1 MQSFKTKSALVAAV
15 AAVLASACAVAGG
28 EQNGDNQRGGKGHD
42 HGPNWPNI
50 KHFPRG
56 GHVRG
61 DAVTVGPRPL
71 YLVDQMTDG
80 PLKDELEAC
89 ADEPVRRTDFSIT
102 HRGAPLQFPEH
113 TLEAYLA
120 GSRMGAGVLECD
132 VTFTSDGALVCRHGY
147 NDLHTTTN
155 ITATP
160 LESSC
165 RTPFSPAEFDAAGKR
180 TKAAVALCITP
191 DITLA
196 QFRTLR
202 GKMDASN
209 ANALTAS
216 EYLGGTAE
224 WRTNLYST
232 TGTLLSFEEHIEL
245 AKRLGL
251 KHTPE
256 LKEAS
261 ADLVAKV
268 FGSQEKYALALA
280 AQLQDADVRSR
291 DAYPQSFN
299 PNDVLT
305 WVTKTPYKQAVF
317 LFDWN
322 NAAKIPAMAG
332 LDGKAITTREA
343 QLQFLRDLRKAGVK
357 IVAPSISVLLT
368 VENGRVV
375 ASQWAKDYKA
385 LGFDIITWSF
395 ERTDL
400 RKGAAGVGGY
410 YAFDPSGDAIKTDG
424 DMYLALDALA
434 RDVKVIGVFSD
445 WPGTVSYYASC
456 TNQK

>member
-1 MQSFKTKSALVAAV
+1 MQSMSKKSALVLTV
-15 AAVLASACAVAGG
+15 AAMLTATVAMA
-28 EQNGDNQRGGKGHD
+28 GDNQRSERSPR
-42 HGPNWPNI
+42 GPNWPEI
-50 KHFPRG
+50 PHFPKHG
-56 GHVRG
+56 GHGRG
-61 DAVTVGPRPL
+61 DAVTVGPRPH

-80 PLKDELEAC
+80 PLKDQLEFC
-89 ADEPVRRTDFSIT
+89 ADQPVKRTDFSIA

-113 TLEAYLA
+113 TLEANMAAYRL
-120 GSRMGAGVLECD
+120 GAGVLECD
-132 VTFTSDGALVCRHGY
+132 VTFTGDGALVCRHGY

-160 LESSC
+160 LASSC
-165 RTPFSPAEFDAAGKR
+165 RTPFSPAEFDAAGRR
-180 TKAAVALCITP
+180 TKAATAACLTP

-196 QFRTLR
+196 QYKSLR

-209 ANALTAS
+209 ANALTPS

-232 TGTLLSFEEHIEL
+232 TGTLLTFEEHIEL
-245 AKRLGL
+245 VKRLRL

-261 ADLVAKV
+261 ADLVTKV

-280 AQLQDADVRSR
+280 TQLQRENVRPQ

-322 NAAKIPAMAG
+322 NATKIPAMAG

-343 QLQFLRDLRKAGVK
+343 QLQFLRELRKAGVK
-357 IVAPSISVLLT
+357 IVAPSISALLT
-368 VENGRVV
+368 VENSRLV

-400 RKGAAGVGGY
+400 RKGAGGVGGY
-410 YAFDPSGDAIKTDG
+410 YAFDPAAEVIKTDG

-434 RDVKVIGVFSD
+434 KDVKVIGVFSD

-456 TNQK
+456 THQR